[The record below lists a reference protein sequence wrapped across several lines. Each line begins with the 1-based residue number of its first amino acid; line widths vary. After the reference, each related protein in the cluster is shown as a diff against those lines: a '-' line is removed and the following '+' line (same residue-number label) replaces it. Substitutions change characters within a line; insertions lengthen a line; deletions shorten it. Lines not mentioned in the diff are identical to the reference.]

1 MKKAILIFIS
11 VLLIGTITK
20 AQSKEQYLNN
30 FKSLLK
36 EAESDFQNVLGKE
49 LEVDSARKSTYYACT
64 KGLSSSFEAICINK
78 GDNTTYFTCEYD
90 YSKTTELIKAN
101 EILPGI
107 IDNINSMI
115 KSGKYKGR
123 DYKNARGEDVTE
135 VKDLEGNYIV
145 EIESKTDVTSNK
157 DNYLKITV
165 YGKSWGK
172 K

>member
-1 MKKAILIFIS
+1 MKKSILIIIS
-11 VLLIGTITK
+11 VFLIVTFTK
-20 AQSKEQYLNN
+20 AQSKDQYLSN

-36 EAESDFQNVLGKE
+36 EAESDFKNVLGKE
-49 LEVDSARKSTYYACT
+49 LESDSATKTTYYACT
-64 KGLSSSFEAICINK
+64 KGLSSSFEAICVNK

-90 YSKTTELIKAN
+90 YSKTPELIKAN

-107 IDNINSMI
+107 IDNINAMV

-123 DYKNARGEDVTE
+123 DFKNGRGEDVTE
-135 VKDLEGNYIV
+135 VKDLEGNYII
-145 EIESKTDVTSNK
+145 EIESKTDVTNK
-157 DNYLKITV
+157 NNYLKITV